1 MLNSLHSWGRLRTS
15 DHFASA
21 SWLSGMTGLHHQTRK
36 KNFQYVNMWVWNGFI
51 FMAGMWSRIFFIV
64 FYTGRNWGAQ
74 KLNDYFKSHGWS
86 NKELDP
92 KLLNSLLLHWV
103 SSVKEERKRFWQQ
116 QHSHCEK
123 KACRDH
129 IVQDGY
135 MVMICPVNKS
145 CSSTVEFIVPPGC
158 QSMGHTFKSYLPF
171 GVISMFLCI
180 RVIYEWWEV
189 LSHVDR
195 PLVLLAVAC
204 GFTSYVI
211 AEGGWNG
218 RSLGE

>member
-15 DHFASA
+15 DYFASA

-36 KNFQYVNMWVWNGFI
+36 KNFLYVNMWVWNGFI
-51 FMAGMWSRIFFIV
+51 FTAGTWSRIFFIV

-103 SSVKEERKRFWQQ
+103 SSVKEERKTFWQQ

-158 QSMGHTFKSYLPF
+158 QSMGHTFKSVTCLLESSRCSSVLESF
-171 GVISMFLCI
+171 IS
-180 RVIYEWWEV
+180 
-189 LSHVDR
+189 
-195 PLVLLAVAC
+195 
-204 GFTSYVI
+204 G
-211 AEGGWNG
+211 G
-218 RSLGE
+218 RSCPMWTGHLCCLQWPVASHHMSLLRVAGMEGL